1 MADRTGFQQKLAG
14 IMKLAKERG
23 MRLTAGETR
32 AFFAEDHLSGEQ
44 MDLVFDY
51 LLSQKVAVQGYV
63 RQPGVIREAE
73 KGTAQQAPRQQDELD
88 EEERTYLDGYLAQIR
103 QMRTETPEE
112 ERFARCLQLV
122 ADEAVRMHRA
132 EVFLGDLIQEGN
144 AALAEVMAGSREG
157 EDRAVEAARGAMQ
170 ALLTSQIEMKRRD
183 RQMVEQVSRLDE
195 TIRQMT
201 DELGRKVDVEEVA
214 GRMGLTEDEIRDILK
229 LAGEEPEDGQ

>member
-63 RQPGVIREAE
+63 RQPGVIRESE

-112 ERFARCLQLV
+112 ERFAHCLQLV

-144 AALAEVMAGSREG
+144 AALAWAILSASSPGSIT
-157 EDRAVEAARGAMQ
+157 A
-170 ALLTSQIEMKRRD
+170 ALL
-183 RQMVEQVSRLDE
+183 VVSSSK
-195 TIRQMT
+195 I
-201 DELGRKVDVEEVA
+201 
-214 GRMGLTEDEIRDILK
+214 
-229 LAGEEPEDGQ
+229 